1 MGAEP
6 LRERRMAVVYI
17 LNTTTCLG
25 VYLYLRRAPRSIPCI
40 LPPGVTSGG
49 TNTGRGSAPAHHPV
63 EEALCMR
70 VIELDLTFSG
80 VSYMCTGW
88 GD

>member
-49 TNTGRGSAPAHHPV
+49 TNTGRGSAPAHPV
-63 EEALCMR
+63 EKVLSMR
-70 VIELDLTFSG
+70 VIEPDLAGSG
-80 VSYMCTGW
+80 VSYMCTW
-88 GD
+88 RGD